1 MARVVGH
8 PQRRRVRLTAKAAV
22 AQPKHG
28 GLDPER
34 IESAK
39 ARGDLFAS
47 LHRKSEHVTITAA
60 EDVEGIA
67 ASWREWLRQRHH
79 RAREG
84 SPRIAATEAADR
96 SASGLVGL
104 DRRDQLMRLIER
116 RHPMVLAL
124 LLVLQN
130 VDFDGLPG
138 REGEVFTKIVAH
150 AVELVDQRT
159 ARDPH
164 LAGPP
169 AGMRFAMR
177 HPDPRL
183 TRRYPFPR

>member
-1 MARVVGH
+1 GGFDPQRQMTRVIGH
-8 PQRRRVRLTAKAAV
+8 PQGRRMRLTAKAAV

-34 IESAK
+34 VESAK
-39 ARGDLFAS
+39 ARGDLLAA

-60 EDVEGIA
+60 EDIKGVA
-67 ASWREWLRQRHH
+67 ASGREGLRQRHH

-104 DRRDQLMRLIER
+104 DRRDQLTRLIER

-124 LLVLQN
+124 LLV
-130 VDFDGLPG
+130 
-138 REGEVFTKIVAH
+138 
-150 AVELVDQRT
+150 
-159 ARDPH
+159 
-164 LAGPP
+164 
-169 AGMRFAMR
+169 
-177 HPDPRL
+177 
-183 TRRYPFPR
+183 